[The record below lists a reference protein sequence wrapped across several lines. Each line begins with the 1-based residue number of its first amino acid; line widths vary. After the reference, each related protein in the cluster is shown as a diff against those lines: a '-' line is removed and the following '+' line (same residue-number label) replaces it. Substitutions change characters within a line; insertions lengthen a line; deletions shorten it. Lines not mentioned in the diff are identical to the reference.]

1 MNEQSKDIESF
12 YGFLTILM
20 SSIAGILIGV
30 PAASSLISAGA
41 INPNIGFLLLL
52 FFGGLGAR
60 LGYLR
65 RHNKA
70 FFYVSFFAVLVLST
84 LIGFSFVETTP

>member
-1 MNEQSKDIESF
+1 MNDQANNIESF
-12 YGFLTILM
+12 YGLLTILM

-30 PAASSLISAGA
+30 PAASSLIAAGA

-52 FFGGLGAR
+52 FFGALGGR

-65 RHNKA
+65 RHNRA
-70 FFYVSFFAVLVLST
+70 FFYVSFFAALVLST